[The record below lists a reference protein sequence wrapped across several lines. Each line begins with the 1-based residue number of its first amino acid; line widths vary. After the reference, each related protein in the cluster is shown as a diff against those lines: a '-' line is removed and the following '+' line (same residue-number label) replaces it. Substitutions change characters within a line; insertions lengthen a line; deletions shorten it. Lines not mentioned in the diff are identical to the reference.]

1 MKIHRALVPGLILLG
16 LVAFSAQPA
25 QAQKG
30 DRNKLTIE
38 EITEKDDIT
47 TALEAIKRLR
57 SNWLRIR
64 SSGIAGSSADDRYSS
79 GKPGLAVYVDDTR
92 MPGGVDD
99 LKAVLVEEIV
109 EISFMS
115 GNNAL
120 ARYGNGHEYG
130 AIFVKTKRGL
140 P

>member
-1 MKIHRALVPGLILLG
+1 MRIHRALVPGLVLLG
-16 LVAFSAQPA
+16 LVTFAAQPA

-30 DRNKLTIE
+30 DRNKLTVE
-38 EITEKDDIT
+38 EIAEKDGIAN
-47 TALEAIKRLR
+47 ALEAIKRLR

-64 SSGIAGSSADDRYSS
+64 ASGIAGSSASDNYSA
-79 GKPGLAVYVDDTR
+79 GKPELAIYVDDVR
-92 MPGGVDD
+92 MQGGVND
-99 LKAVLVEEIV
+99 LKEIRVGEIEEI
-109 EISFMS
+109 SYLS

-130 AIFVKTKRGL
+130 AIFVKTNRRL